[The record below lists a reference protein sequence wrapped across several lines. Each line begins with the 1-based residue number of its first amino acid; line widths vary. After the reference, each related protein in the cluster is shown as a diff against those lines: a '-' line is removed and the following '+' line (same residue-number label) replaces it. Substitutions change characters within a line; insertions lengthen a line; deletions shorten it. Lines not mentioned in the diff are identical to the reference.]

1 MELQPG
7 LREEVLRKFFGDGGK
22 ILTARQLD
30 RFQLQI
36 TAVSKNGRLLRGVL
50 DQKSR
55 LNRELI
61 HREKYETPYIV
72 ELPGDHS
79 EDTEFIR
86 YSVSLPRKKR
96 VIALR
101 YEEQTA
107 STSTE
112 SKPKAKRIRTAAQ
125 LLGDTEDFCCRA
137 HIRQHEE
144 EENRRIEENNK
155 KKRLAIEQ
163 TNMDEIR
170 KKAEESVDKL
180 HVPYAF
186 GAYL

>member
-86 YSVSLPRKKR
+86 YSVSL
-96 VIALR
+96 
-101 YEEQTA
+101 
-107 STSTE
+107 
-112 SKPKAKRIRTAAQ
+112 
-125 LLGDTEDFCCRA
+125 A